1 MRRHL
6 IVKIRTAVRGM
17 SVAQL
22 TQFITITLVLTIGL
36 TAVVNTAFRVNV
48 GANWEEQR
56 CDPYVVPIAG
66 FFKPSNDPRTAAQF
80 ATDNWSFCQKEYVQ
94 NAIRIAAEVP
104 QELADAEAATVGIIQ
119 DVSSVVADVFFDL
132 WNVCY
137 ESYTAFME
145 QMKGVAKK
153 FQNFMVNLYGIIE
166 RLNASAL
173 SIIYGLIALIISILN
188 SIQVTLIVAIIV
200 IGIIIALQ
208 IILFFV
214 LLPISGLII
223 TVTAIV
229 SVVVVAVATAIAA
242 AMVAELFEPGCCFA
256 KGTPVQLPGGA
267 TKPIEAIRVG
277 DTLSDGGRVTA
288 VHTFRTNDPVYNLHG
303 VRVTG
308 DHLLFMDAT
317 QRMYVSEHPDSV
329 LEEPLLWSATD
340 LWCLTT
346 TTRRIPCLSNGGMI
360 LFADWEEIAEEDMDA
375 LKTWFKTVWRTLNK
389 GEPAPHNVAEY
400 ILESEAGISPDCKVM
415 CQSWWGRPV
424 ARPIRDVRIG
434 DRVFDGP
441 DSTTLVVGKV
451 LLAGDQ
457 TTDAV
462 EVAVGQ
468 LVSCACWTKQSGL
481 WKPAVGPIR
490 EIHLAS
496 WQQLYTQ
503 SGQFIL
509 EGGVPIRDASDVG
522 LSSLRPLVESIVL
535 KRGTLR

>member
-1 MRRHL
+1 
-6 IVKIRTAVRGM
+6 M

-36 TAVVNTAFRVNV
+36 TAVVGAAFRVNV

-66 FFKPSNDPRTAAQF
+66 FFKPSKDPRTAAQF

-94 NAIRIAAEVP
+94 NALRTAAEVP
-104 QELADAEAATVGIIQ
+104 QALADAEAATVGIIQ
-119 DVSSVVADVFFDL
+119 DVTSVVADVFFDL

-137 ESYTAFME
+137 EAYAAFME

-153 FQNFMVNLYGIIE
+153 FQNFMVNLYGIVE

-173 SIIYGLIALIISILN
+173 SIIYGLIALIVSILN

-208 IILFFV
+208 IILFFI
-214 LLPISGLII
+214 LLPVSGLII

-242 AMVAELFEPGCCFA
+242 AMVAELFDPGACFA
-256 KGTPVQLPGGA
+256 KGTLVQLPGGA
-267 TKPIEAIRVG
+267 TKPIEQIRVG
-277 DTLSDGGRVTA
+277 DTLSDGGHVTA
-288 VHTFRTNDPVYNLHG
+288 VHTFRTNDPVYNLYG

-308 DHLLFMDAT
+308 DHLLFMDTT
-317 QRMYVSEHPDSV
+317 QRMYVSEHPDAS
-329 LEEPLLWSATD
+329 LEEQSQPATD

-346 TTRRIPCLSNGGMI
+346 TTRRIPCLSNGGMM
-360 LFADWEEIAEEDMDA
+360 LFADWEEIDDDDTEA
-375 LKTWFKTVWRTLNK
+375 LTAWFNTVWRTLNK
-389 GEPAPHNVAEY
+389 GEPQIVAEY

-415 CQSWWGRPV
+415 CQSWWGRRI
-424 ARPIRDVRIG
+424 AKPIRDVRIG

-462 EVAVGQ
+462 EVEKGQ
-468 LVSCACWTKQSGL
+468 LVSCACWTQQDGV
-481 WKPAVGPIR
+481 WKPAAGPIR

-535 KRGTLR
+535 KRGSQ